1 MRGMCAT
8 LTQDTLSA
16 VKMRQCDGSLTQVA
30 PLLDSVR
37 RAAILIVMSGE
48 PDHLTL
54 REAAYWQSRLRY
66 KSRPGP
72 QSNTRMRPTN
82 GGSPTRR

>member
-1 MRGMCAT
+1 
-8 LTQDTLSA
+8 
-16 VKMRQCDGSLTQVA
+16 
-30 PLLDSVR
+30 
-37 RAAILIVMSGE
+37 MSGE
-48 PDHLTL
+48 PDYLTL